1 MTRAVVT
8 GSTGFA
14 GAALVAELAARG
26 FEVVRASARA
36 LPDGVRADLAS
47 PDAWR
52 ALLARVRPDVVFHLH
67 GASDPRDAREAVAHN
82 VRPATA
88 LLTAAADVA
97 SPATVLVVG
106 SAAEYGPVAEADLP
120 VREDAPL
127 RPTSLLGRSK
137 ALQTRRALRAARRG
151 VRVVVARPTNLVGP
165 GAPATSAAGA
175 FARGLAAV
183 ARGEAVVL
191 RTGPLDVARDF
202 VDVRDAV
209 RAFVALAT
217 CPRAVGRVVH
227 VASGRATPLRE
238 VLARLRE
245 AARVACPVEEDPARA
260 SARSRTT
267 STFAADPTL
276 LGALT
281 GEGPRTPLATSL
293 HDLVAS
299 LGLPLQR
306 GAAPS
311 A

>member
-67 GASDPRDAREAVAHN
+67 GASDPGDAREAVAHN

-88 LLTAAADVA
+88 LLAAAADVA
-97 SPATVLVVG
+97 SPATILVVG

-127 RPTSLLGRSK
+127 RPRSLLGRSK
-137 ALQTRRALRAARRG
+137 ALQTRTALRAARRG
-151 VRVVVARPTNLVGP
+151 
-165 GAPATSAAGA
+165 
-175 FARGLAAV
+175 
-183 ARGEAVVL
+183 
-191 RTGPLDVARDF
+191 
-202 VDVRDAV
+202 VRDAV

-217 CPRAVGRVVH
+217 CPRAAGRVVH

-245 AARVACPVEEDPARA
+245 ASGIACPVEEDPARA

-267 STFAADPTL
+267 STFAADPTRL
-276 LGALT
+276 EVLT
-281 GEGPRTPLATSL
+281 GERPRTPLATSL
-293 HDLVAS
+293 RDLVAS